1 VATKRIGKFCTLFYS
16 VNLKKFAKNLEEFAK
31 VSKLPNWKKNISY
44 G

>member
-1 VATKRIGKFCTLFYS
+1 MKMVCKASALCFYS